1 MVLEEKIEIRE
12 DFIGI
17 FDNFFSEE
25 LMQNYIDHFNYCE
38 KNNLVIERNIE
49 DVKDNAVLTMHSQ
62 LLERAVPYNNQ
73 EFISIIYNKIWPLY
87 LRAFPLFH
95 NTEKHSIYEVKIQKT
110 KPSGGYHIW
119 HCENSRKSGCRRL
132 FVFSLYLN
140 DVKEGGETEFLY
152 QKCRLKTQKNRFILW
167 PAHITHTHRGN
178 PPLTGDKYILTGWME
193 YA

>member
-73 EFISIIYNKIWPLY
+73 EFMNN
-87 LRAFPLFH
+87 F
-95 NTEKHSIYEVKIQKT
+95 
-110 KPSGGYHIW
+110 
-119 HCENSRKSGCRRL
+119 
-132 FVFSLYLN
+132 
-140 DVKEGGETEFLY
+140 
-152 QKCRLKTQKNRFILW
+152 
-167 PAHITHTHRGN
+167 
-178 PPLTGDKYILTGWME
+178 YIL
-193 YA
+193 

>member
-1 MVLEEKIEIRE
+1 MALEKKVEIRE

-49 DVKDNAVLTMHSQ
+49 DIKDNAVFTMHSQ
-62 LLERAVPYNNQ
+62 LLERAVQYNNQ

-87 LRAFPLFH
+87 LKAFPLFH

-152 QKCRLKTQKNRFILW
+152 QKCRVKPQKNRLVMW
-167 PAHITHTHRGN
+167 PSHVTHTHRGN
-178 PPLTGDKYILTGWME
+178 PPLSGDKYILTGWME
-193 YA
+193 YM